1 MARKTLHGNVVAT
14 KEGEEMGQKKF
25 QLDETKADLNNDGEL
40 SSYERARGEAVQ
52 KAMAESNATEMMMGG
67 LMMDSDPFA
76 PMQVVIGMD
85 AHSGNEVP
93 AGSKDEEVRDDIPA
107 LLSEGEYV
115 VPADVVR
122 YHGLKTFEE
131 LRCEAKHALG
141 LMAMHDRISMVDEDT
156 KEPVEYDIEEED
168 APEVEKA
175 EVKVVEAQEGTS
187 VESTAASEDA
197 YNYILQYVKDPVTG
211 MMTMAYVDPMT
222 GQQIS
227 KEEYDI
233 SRATRFS
240 PQKILERDVYG
251 ITPGEE
257 EEEDDTTTCPP
268 GYTYDDALGQ
278 CVPIVTTGQ
287 VATGD
292 GGDDRDD
299 GPEGRGT
306 LGLTEVEVDDIFSEI
321 SPEYDQL
328 MKSIEKPSGF
338 GVLNPAFAVVEKVV
352 NGVRKS
358 LARTDVRDMIREGKN
373 SGITPS
379 TDVKPGFD
387 TSYADWRSEIDTYT
401 AASIAISEKEAQR
414 VSSGSTDENN
424 DWRDS
429 QYGSQAEADAVA
441 NSGWGSADVFDAID
455 PNRFD
460 EPGGGQ
466 FDFSGTRAGLE
477 DQGFDMTTFEE
488 ATGPDWS
495 GDSDSDKDDDKDDDD
510 GVSDS
515 VGSDPDDWSGGG
527 EEWNKG
533 GMPYRKNTPR
543 KTMIKYSKGSN

>member
-52 KAMAESNATEMMMGG
+52 KAMAESDATEMMMGG

-85 AHSGNEVP
+85 PHSGNEVP

-156 KEPVEYDIEEED
+156 KEPVEYDIEEKD

-251 ITPGEE
+251 ITPGEK

-268 GYTYDDALGQ
+268 GYTFDDALGQ

-292 GGDDRDD
+292 GDGPQDDDRGMELSDEFETSALSELEKSLGLGTNFGSQYGAGAAPSSGSAVGVVFGPLGALAEKAVNGIKKSFAKNDVYDAISKNLGITKPEARELVKTEYVSSVADKVRSGESDYEDVEIGGNTYGVTRGGGVVGGRTTLTPNEASRRAASRVMDISTSSSDDDDDRGSGLTSTRDLGGREDSFTGSRGVDENVGPGGQRSGGDDRDD
-299 GPEGRGT
+299 SPSDGDAGDLSEDDGPG
-306 LGLTEVEVDDIFSEI
+306 
-321 SPEYDQL
+321 
-328 MKSIEKPSGF
+328 
-338 GVLNPAFAVVEKVV
+338 
-352 NGVRKS
+352 
-358 LARTDVRDMIREGKN
+358 
-373 SGITPS
+373 
-379 TDVKPGFD
+379 
-387 TSYADWRSEIDTYT
+387 
-401 AASIAISEKEAQR
+401 
-414 VSSGSTDENN
+414 
-424 DWRDS
+424 
-429 QYGSQAEADAVA
+429 
-441 NSGWGSADVFDAID
+441 
-455 PNRFD
+455 
-460 EPGGGQ
+460 
-466 FDFSGTRAGLE
+466 
-477 DQGFDMTTFEE
+477 DQGY
-488 ATGPDWS
+488 GPS
-495 GDSDSDKDDDKDDDD
+495 FA
-510 GVSDS
+510 
-515 VGSDPDDWSGGG
+515 
-527 EEWNKG
+527 KG

>member
-85 AHSGNEVP
+85 DHSGNEVP

-156 KEPVEYDIEEED
+156 KEPVEYDIEEKD

-251 ITPGEE
+251 VTPGEE

-299 GPEGRGT
+299 GLEDRGT

-321 SPEYDQL
+321 SPEYADL
-328 MKSIEKPSGF
+328 MASISKPSGV
-338 GVLNPAFAVVEKVV
+338 GVLSPALAVVEKVV

-358 LARTDVRDMIREGKN
+358 FARTDVRDMIREGKN

-401 AASIAISEKEAQR
+401 AASIAISEKEAQE
-414 VSSGSTDENN
+414 VSSEGGG

-441 NSGWGSADVFDAID
+441 KSGTFSNAQFDAID
-455 PNRFD
+455 DQFSAIDRGPTQQQIDDYNEAEAKRSAQTP
-460 EPGGGQ
+460 EPGNYYKGS
-466 FDFSGTRAGLE
+466 DN
-477 DQGFDMTTFEE
+477 
-488 ATGPDWS
+488 
-495 GDSDSDKDDDKDDDD
+495 DSDDDKDNDKDDDD